1 MSNMTVTEFF
11 EAYKALTVPEGL
23 SKSKRGFFEGAVDT
37 VKKVLSGKE
46 LSTIRAKNLA
56 INWSKIMGNDKN
68 LDVYQT
74 ALDAGFDQNFWN
86 KFAELGDVDYSHIL
100 VQRTEKKE
108 QREQR
113 GQRRQNR
120 GPRTNA
126 HFTAHLMMNVGEVT
140 TNDRD
145 QEVHQIYTQ
154 MINLDEEGCYLR
166 RIYDSD
172 GLYGFNLPHF
182 ILEKFFRYSNSEMEG
197 EHLFKVE
204 WRPDRK
210 YEGRFRANI
219 AGLSN
224 ETEAS
229 HEPLSQEEIDSRRK
243 SRQRPRRKRVE
254 HPIVHRQFIPM
265 KVSQNEDETWLV
277 TTPPFKLER
286 DEDGKVYL
294 LGRVDDSLRGFRTIP
309 DSVIADLF
317 NDSDSDMEGDHTFEV
332 LWKTVQRDGRDR
344 IYAVLGSLNDEA
356 ETSMEYIDPK
366 KLQNRSSQQRR
377 TYNSKKT
384 GFSKTVQE
392 TRNRILGEQKEKS
405 FKASESTFAA
415 APDCP

>member
-37 VKKVLSGKE
+37 VKKILSGKE
-46 LSTIRAKNLA
+46 LSIVRAKNLA
-56 INWSKIMGNDKN
+56 INWSKIMGNKSN

-108 QREQR
+108 NRER
-113 GQRRQNR
+113 RRQNR
-120 GPRTNA
+120 GA
-126 HFTAHLMMNVGEVT
+126 HFVAHLLMNVGEVT

-145 QEVHQIYTQ
+145 QEVHQVTTQ
-154 MINLDEEGCYLR
+154 MVDLNEEGCYLR

-182 ILEKFFRYSNSEMEG
+182 VLEKFFRYSDSEDSEMEG
-197 EHLFKVE
+197 EHLFRVE

-219 AGLSN
+219 AGLSK
-224 ETEAS
+224 ETEAT
-229 HEPLSQEEIDSRRK
+229 HNPLSQEEINSRRK
-243 SRQRPRRKRVE
+243 SRQRSRRKRVE
-254 HPIVHRQFIPM
+254 HQIVHRQFIPM

-277 TTPPFKLER
+277 TTPPFKLEK

-294 LGRVDDSLRGFRTIP
+294 LGRVSDTLRGFRSIP

-317 NDSDSDMEGDHTFEV
+317 DDSDSEMEGNHTFEV

-356 ETSMEYIDPK
+356 ETSIEYVDPK
-366 KLQNRSSQQRR
+366 KLQNRSYQQRR
-377 TYNSKKT
+377 RYNSNKT

-392 TRNRILGEQKEKS
+392 TRNRILGEKKEKS
-405 FKASESTFAA
+405 FKASESSIATA
-415 APDCP
+415 DCP